1 MEWPLRH
8 GCTVRAALPSY
19 NLSVSLR
26 STSPLVGE
34 PLAKPFTLRGMP
46 KPPLGRGGGSA
57 SALTERLSP
66 AAAHGQA
73 SLRTTSQ
80 SHFVRQGRVAAPS
93 VCCAVACILLAAAPT
108 ATPCFRRWRR
118 SSPLPLVGEPLAKR
132 SSFTKCQGLPSVGA
146 TATTVA
152 EPTAASYGCWEPQPG
167 HRVRR
172 ESYRLLYS
180 CRGAIHP
187 SSVSLTSTNKKSRSA
202 LLQALRLSSTS
213 AVEAKITSPC
223 LRLQQRSRQNAS
235 PGPRP

>member
-1 MEWPLRH
+1 MPKATGRAMEWPLRH
-8 GCTVRAALPSY
+8 GCTVRAAVPSY

-26 STSPLVGE
+26 STAPLVGE
-34 PLAKPFTLRGMP
+34 PLAKPFTLRGLP

-118 SSPLPLVGEPLAKR
+118 SSPLPLVGVPLAKR
-132 SSFTKCQGLPSVGA
+132 PSFTKCQGLPSVEA

-152 EPTAASYGCWEPQPG
+152 EPKAIGRAMEWPEPCPK
-167 HRVRR
+167 RKLPTPV
-172 ESYRLLYS
+172 
-180 CRGAIHP
+180 
-187 SSVSLTSTNKKSRSA
+187 
-202 LLQALRLSSTS
+202 
-213 AVEAKITSPC
+213 
-223 LRLQQRSRQNAS
+223 
-235 PGPRP
+235 

>member
-1 MEWPLRH
+1 MLKAIGRAMEWPLRH

-26 STSPLVGE
+26 STAPLVGE

-132 SSFTKCQGLPSVGA
+132 PSFTKCQGFPSVGA

-152 EPTAASYGCWEPQPG
+152 EPTAASCGCWSRNPVTVSE
-167 HRVRR
+167 
-172 ESYRLLYS
+172 EKATDS
-180 CRGAIHP
+180 CIAVVEQYIHP
-187 SSVSLTSTNKKSRSA
+187 QFP
-202 LLQALRLSSTS
+202 LQAPTKR
-213 AVEAKITSPC
+213 AAAPC
-223 LRLQQRSRQNAS
+223 YRHCGSRMLQQ
-235 PGPRP
+235 

>member
-8 GCTVRAALPSY
+8 GCTVRAALLSY
-19 NLSVSLR
+19 NLSVCFADS
-26 STSPLVGE
+26 SPSRGASGE
-34 PLAKPFTLRGMP
+34 EVKLYEMP
-46 KPPLGRGGGSA
+46 RPPLGRGGGSA

-132 SSFTKCQGLPSVGA
+132 PSFTKCQGLPSVGA

-152 EPTAASYGCWEPQPG
+152 EPTAASCGCWEPQPG

-187 SSVSLTSTNKKSRSA
+187 SSVSPYKHQQKEPQRPVTGTAALVYFSSRSW
-202 LLQALRLSSTS
+202 L
-213 AVEAKITSPC
+213 TSPC